1 MDPPLRERLSWR
13 NSIDVGAPASRAAMA
28 RAGAVFG
35 AAGGLFALVS
45 VAVPDTAV
53 NDEGLLAA
61 TGAASILIAVL
72 LLIAYDELPLIGFH
86 ICASLGIAV
95 ASVAVYAWGIESGYA
110 PLPYVWVALGVF
122 YFFPLRAAL
131 GHFALVA
138 VGYAVALAAESPS
151 GQVVDGWI
159 ATVGTLLV
167 TGLFVALVRD
177 RLRTLIAH
185 LTDAARRDPL
195 TDLYNRR
202 AFEEIFDIELERA
215 RRTGAPLSVVVGDL
229 DRFKQLNDEF
239 GHPAGDEALRR
250 IGRSVRAAK
259 RRFDSAARVG
269 GEEFALLAPD
279 CDEHG
284 AYMLSERIR
293 SDVESS
299 FASGNSSPLTVSF
312 GIATYPLHGQSAEA
326 LLRTADQALYAAK
339 RLGRNRSVISSAEV
353 PGILARPAR
362 NDDGES
368 QVELAALV
376 NLAEALDVRD
386 SGSASHCRRVGRFA
400 ELTARELGLSP
411 EAVERI
417 RLAGILH
424 DVGRV
429 ALPEYVLSK
438 DEPLTNDE
446 WVLVRAHP
454 VAGARMVE
462 TTEYDDIRSWIL
474 FHHERPD
481 GTGYPEGRV
490 ESEVPLESSIIAVA
504 DAYEAMTS
512 DRPYRPA
519 LAPEDAGDE
528 LRREAGRQFRA
539 DVVEALLRA
548 V

>member
-1 MDPPLRERLSWR
+1 
-13 NSIDVGAPASRAAMA
+13 
-28 RAGAVFG
+28 
-35 AAGGLFALVS
+35 
-45 VAVPDTAV
+45 V
-53 NDEGLLAA
+53 NDEELLAA

-86 ICASLGIAV
+86 ICTALGIV
-95 ASVAVYAWGIESGYA
+95 LASVAVYAWGIESGYA

-131 GHFALVA
+131 GQFALVA
-138 VGYAVALAAESPS
+138 VGYAAALAAESPS

-167 TGLFVALVRD
+167 TGVFVALVRD
-177 RLRTLIAH
+177 RLTTLIAH

-299 FASGNSSPLTVSF
+299 FASGNSSPLTISF
-312 GIATYPLHGQSAEA
+312 GIATYPLHGQSFEA
-326 LLRTADQALYAAK
+326 LLRAADQALYAAK

-353 PGILARPAR
+353 PGILARTPRTA
-362 NDDGES
+362 DES
-368 QVELAALV
+368 GVELTTLLS
-376 NLAEALDVRD
+376 LAEALDLRD
-386 SGSASHCRRVGRFA
+386 SGNTTHCQRVGRFA
-400 ELTARELGLSP
+400 ELTARELGMPP
-411 EAVERI
+411 ETVDRI

-429 ALPEYVLSK
+429 GMPDALFQK
-438 DEPLTNDE
+438 TGPLNDE
-446 WVLVRAHP
+446 EWTWVHSHP
-454 VAGARMVE
+454 EIGARMVE
-462 TTEYDDIRSWIL
+462 TTDFQEMGSWIL
-474 FHHERPD
+474 CHHERPD
-481 GTGYPEGRV
+481 GQGYPLGRDGDA
-490 ESEVPLESSIIAVA
+490 VPLEARILAVA

-512 DRPYRPA
+512 DRSYKPA
-519 LAPEDAGDE
+519 LPPGDAASE
-528 LRREAGRQFRA
+528 LRRGAGQQFDGR
-539 DVVEALLRA
+539 VVEALLRA
-548 V
+548 L